1 MSSSC
6 SAKCGIPA
14 KLCLPVDS
22 LLISV
27 QNSPDSVLKKPER
40 PPHPD
45 QPSRALTMKHRSPA
59 KLIRSIKRITK
70 FLERKVSTSVLPVPV
85 TVQDPPAATQITFK
99 EFESWLKSQNESMI
113 EQRRQERLEDREKRR
128 QERLEDIKKL
138 NLLLGLPT

>member
-1 MSSSC
+1 
-6 SAKCGIPA
+6 
-14 KLCLPVDS
+14 
-22 LLISV
+22 
-27 QNSPDSVLKKPER
+27 
-40 PPHPD
+40 
-45 QPSRALTMKHRSPA
+45 MKHRSPA